1 MLATPEIGRHLD
13 DGAHEAL
20 WRRYTGIVVNLARS
34 FLGIGAPIEAPD
46 AGRARASW
54 GWIPA
59 LSLNA
64 AVSLV
69 LIALALSPVDIAGAP
84 KTVLF
89 CAGIFLLFF
98 PLVTRI
104 VWPSTSRFEQIGLL
118 LVAVAALYTLK
129 LLTSPFGF
137 AGFDEFL
144 HWATADDILV
154 RQRLFT
160 PNALLP
166 ISPLYPGLEIV
177 ATAVVNVTGLPLFA
191 SAFVLMAVSRF
202 VFIAALFLFFEAIT
216 RSSRLAAIACVI
228 YMGNASFPIFH
239 ISFSYESLAIAF
251 LVLAFLAASRVR
263 ARATDHW
270 GRGLVLAAPFLA
282 ALAVTHHLTAFIASF
297 MLALMT
303 AIAYF
308 GRLPRKDC
316 VALAAL
322 TATSAFFAWG
332 WLQIIGNPVTEYLA
346 PNLQGAVADFI
357 HLVTTWS
364 PARKPFVSTDGSLS
378 PLWQRMT
385 MLVAML
391 LICLGL
397 TMGFFRALHLAGVA
411 IERRTGRIPIAV
423 RWTNDWLVLLIL
435 VATAFPI
442 TVIFRLTASAWEIG
456 NRLGPHVYMGVAPV
470 VAIAIVGAW
479 QGRSTNPWRA
489 MAVGAAL
496 TITLAGGIFTAW
508 GGPIEL
514 PRRYKVIADQLSIE
528 PMGIEAAK
536 WTKDWLGTDH
546 RFVSDRINRLLLST
560 YGQQEVV
567 TLLHDQVDTSWLLF
581 GDRLGPEQLNALK
594 QASVDYLFID
604 MRMTQALPRLGVY
617 FESGEDPRL
626 HDTPPESR
634 NLLKFNKVPQV
645 SRPFDNGYIVL
656 YDVAPLVRS
665 LRNGQ

>member
-1 MLATPEIGRHLD
+1 MLASPEIGRQLD
-13 DGAHEAL
+13 DGAQEAF
-20 WRRYTGIVVNLARS
+20 WRRYAAMVVGLAKS
-34 FLGIGAPIEAPD
+34 FLGIGRSIEAPE
-46 AGRARASW
+46 AGRVRANW

-64 AVSLV
+64 AIALI
-69 LIALALSPVDIAGAP
+69 LIALGLSATDFGGPP
-84 KTVLF
+84 KTALF
-89 CAGIFLLFF
+89 CAGIFLLFL
-98 PLVTRI
+98 PIATRI

-118 LVAVAALYTLK
+118 LIAVAALYTIK
-129 LLTSPFGF
+129 LFASPFGF

-144 HWATADDILV
+144 HWATADDILL

-191 SAFVLMAVSRF
+191 SAFVLLAVSRL
-202 VFIAALFLFFEAIT
+202 VFIGALFLFFEATT

-239 ISFSYESLAIAF
+239 ISFSYESLAVVF
-251 LVLAFLAASRVR
+251 LVLAFLAVSRVR
-263 ARATDHW
+263 VGDADRW
-270 GRGLVLAAPFLA
+270 RRNLVLPASFLA
-282 ALAVTHHLTAFIASF
+282 ALAVTHHLTAFIASL
-297 MLALMT
+297 MLAVMT
-303 AIAYF
+303 AIVF
-308 GRLPRKDC
+308 LGRSPRKEC
-316 VALAAL
+316 LALASL
-322 TATSAFFAWG
+322 TAMSAFFAWG

-364 PARKPFVSTDGSLS
+364 PARKPFVSTDGSVS

-385 MLVAML
+385 MLCAML

-397 TMGFFRALHLAGVA
+397 AMGFFRALHLAGVT
-411 IERRTGRIPIAV
+411 IERRTGRIPVAV

-435 VATAFPI
+435 LASAFPI
-442 TVIFRLTASAWEIG
+442 TVVFRLIPSAWEIG
-456 NRLGPHVYMGVAPV
+456 NRLGPHVYLGVAPV
-470 VAIAIVGAW
+470 VAIAIVGVW
-479 QGRSTNPWRA
+479 QRHSTNPWRA
-489 MAVGAAL
+489 VAVGAAL
-496 TITLAGGIFTAW
+496 TIMLAGGIFTAW

-536 WTKDWLGTDH
+536 WTKDWLGTDR
-546 RFVSDRINRLLLST
+546 RFASDRINRLLLST

-581 GDRLGPEQLNALK
+581 SDRLGPDELNALK
-594 QASVDYLFID
+594 QASVEYLFID

-665 LRNGQ
+665 LRDGQ